1 MNASVTNP
9 KRERRTALL
18 KVRLTPKEL
27 AEARRRAQGRNLSG
41 IVRAALLGLAE
52 PKIKPGPK
60 PRLPMSEF
68 EAKKTALLAWFGNNL
83 NQLTKSVHT
92 GRLNDTALLVA
103 LLRLERQMKD
113 HSDAT

>member
-1 MNASVTNP
+1 
-9 KRERRTALL
+9 
-18 KVRLTPKEL
+18 
-27 AEARRRAQGRNLSG
+27 
-41 IVRAALLGLAE
+41 
-52 PKIKPGPK
+52 
-60 PRLPMSEF
+60 MSEF